1 MPIYTFENIKTG
13 KVYDDMMSI
22 AEKETFLKKNKH
34 IKQRLTSL
42 NISSGV
48 RGMGGMKNDGG
59 WKDNL
64 SRIADAHPNSA
75 LAQQHKKRSI
85 KEVKTQQVIE
95 KHRKRQRGKK

>member
-42 NISSGV
+42 YISSGV

-64 SRIADAHPNSA
+64 SRIADAHPNSP

-85 KEVKTQQVIE
+85 KEVKTQQVVE
-95 KHRKRQRGKK
+95 KHRRRQRGKK